1 MPSAE
6 VAPAARFAS
15 APHANRRT
23 LSPHSWK
30 LLARDEY
37 DRCWRLFE
45 HGRGGVAEEQ
55 LVARAAAYPHDDQVV
70 PALLHLGEDRLVWR
84 HVSVHGG
91 SRRHVVAVG
100 HFDDVPHDRLL
111 LLAGAEAATLASVTC
126 AGGGNVERR
135 DRTVAGAREGDRD
148 VGRPAR
154 YLVSGHRHEDVQ
166 RTLLRVPEM
175 IAAPG
180 HDCERPLEG
189 RSDAADVLMKAAVL
203 DARVF
208 DAHDEKVVSL

>member
-37 DRCWRLFE
+37 DRCRRLFE

-84 HVSVHGG
+84 HVGVHGG

-100 HFDDVPHDRLL
+100 PFDDLPHDRPLP
-111 LLAGAEAATLASVTC
+111 
-126 AGGGNVERR
+126 
-135 DRTVAGAREGDRD
+135 
-148 VGRPAR
+148 PAR
-154 YLVSGHRHEDVQ
+154 AR
-166 RTLLRVPEM
+166 
-175 IAAPG
+175 AP
-180 HDCERPLEG
+180 PL
-189 RSDAADVLMKAAVL
+189 APPPF
-203 DARVF
+203 ARGGPT
-208 DAHDEKVVSL
+208 A